1 MAKRRDDGKWAF
13 FDVHY
18 ADGSRTSNRKVP
30 TEILGGLD
38 GDEPARTEIEA
49 QDQRIADA
57 SGKPRRV
64 ISTLRRAVMA

>member
-1 MAKRRDDGKWAF
+1 MAKRRDDGKWVF
-13 FDVHY
+13 FNVSY
-18 ADGSRTSNRKVP
+18 ADGSRASNRRVP

-57 SGKPRRV
+57 
-64 ISTLRRAVMA
+64 